1 MKTALLLILLFI
13 SQCLLAQTRNYLQVF
28 TRPIIFNTKRLNNVV
43 VPSANIY
50 IGAECDLKVFKNRSA
65 LSSGFYMGTLL
76 APEIWKYTG
85 SKVFIQDKENRRFT
99 FGLAARYKFYA
110 SKNNKLNTFL
120 GLAGELNLHK
130 SEYTRQNLTGDSISG
145 IYGEIEIAAPLQPYQ
160 TTRTINRDS
169 YLDFF
174 VELGGSYYFNKRW
187 GASLSGLFSLYDYS
201 YRLNTGFNYR
211 F

>member
-1 MKTALLLILLFI
+1 MKLLVFLLIITPLFSF
-13 SQCLLAQTRNYLQVF
+13 SQSRNNLHVF
-28 TRPIIFNTKRLNNVV
+28 TRPVILNTKRLNNVV

-50 IGAECDLKVFKNRSA
+50 ISAECDLKVFKNRSA

-85 SKVFIQDKENRRFT
+85 PKVFNQHKENRRFT

-110 SKNNKLNTFL
+110 SKNNKLTTFL
-120 GLAGELNLHK
+120 GIACELNLHN
-130 SEYTRQNLTGDSISG
+130 SEHTRQNLTGDTIPG
-145 IYGEIEIAAPLQPYQ
+145 VNMEIEVIPPLLPYQ
-160 TTRTINRDS
+160 TTKTIERDS

-201 YRLNTGFNYR
+201 YRLNTGVNYR